1 MQKNYVEIA
10 SHEALRELLENDG
23 VVTRCAFQSIDFT
36 ICSGATERIYSDCIF
51 MGCTIPEAMMQC
63 MDNRCYIFPSLRKP
77 FNCFPARLY
86 NAATLYAGYNP
97 SCDSSFDECY
107 DTRVYRHYTGK
118 GKISS
123 DISEMLARALHD
135 HSVSDSLHEM
145 LNRYDERSVVAVM
158 GGHAVLRTDV
168 NYIKIATIS
177 KLLTEQGYLML
188 SGGGPGAMEATHLGA
203 WMAGRDGEE
212 LSDAVKMLSVAP
224 CYKDCE
230 WLRSAFEVME
240 KYPRREDFCSI
251 GIPTWFYGHE
261 PATPFASHIAK
272 YFDNSVRE
280 DGLLAVAKGGVI
292 YTPGSAGTM
301 QEIFQD
307 AAQNHYETFGFASP
321 MVFFGEAY
329 WRKQV
334 PIYELLSSLQE
345 QGRYRN
351 LILSITDDIE
361 SVVEHILSFGRGAE
375 AV

>member
-1 MQKNYVEIA
+1 MVSNYLEIE
-10 SHEALRELLENDG
+10 SLESLRRLFAIDG
-23 VVTRCAFQSIDFT
+23 VVARCAFQCIDFT
-36 ICSGATERIYSDCIF
+36 LMPEAWERVYSDCIF
-51 MGCTIPEAMMQC
+51 MGCKIPESMSARL
-63 MDNRCYIFPSLRKP
+63 DNRCYIFPTIRKP
-77 FNCFPARLY
+77 FSCFLPKLY
-86 NAATLYAGYNP
+86 DAATLYAGFDP
-97 SCDSSFDECY
+97 ACEESFNECY
-107 DTRVYRHYTGK
+107 DTRVYRHYVGK

-135 HSVSDSLHEM
+135 HSMSDALQAM
-145 LNRYDERSVVAVM
+145 LARYDERRVVAVM
-158 GGHAVLRTDV
+158 GGHAVLRTDD
-168 NYIKIATIS
+168 NCIKIARIS
-177 KLLTEQGYLML
+177 KRLTELGFLMV

-203 WMAGRDGEE
+203 WMAGREDEE
-212 LSDAVKMLSVAP
+212 LREAVEMLLPAP
-224 CYKDCE
+224 CYKDKG
-230 WLRSAFEVME
+230 WLSSAYSVME
-240 KYPRREDFCSI
+240 RFPRREDFCSL

-280 DGLLAVAKGGVI
+280 DGLLAIAKGGVI

-321 MVFFGEAY
+321 MVFFGEEY

-334 PIYELLSSLQE
+334 PVYELLSRLQE

-361 SVVEHILSFGRGAE
+361 SVVEHILSFGRA
-375 AV
+375 A